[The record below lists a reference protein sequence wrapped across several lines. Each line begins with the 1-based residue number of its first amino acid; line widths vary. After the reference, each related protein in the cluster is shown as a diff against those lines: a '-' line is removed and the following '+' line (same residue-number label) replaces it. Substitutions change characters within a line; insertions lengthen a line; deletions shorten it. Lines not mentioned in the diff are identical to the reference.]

1 MLKWYC
7 GSASSH
13 TTMFDALH
21 GWDADWVGCLPS
33 CRSVPRGSRCVL
45 CHYLVMIACLP
56 NPTLCVC
63 PWQLL
68 GFYQV
73 ANRVADVYDVSM
85 PAAVKDLL
93 SIFEVFNINIAG
105 IGLPLQCLKLGTFQQ
120 QLAFTM
126 FAPLVIGTVLTA
138 GFLLHS
144 SCFGPKGR
152 FGGLLTALPWL
163 LTLSFLTFPMVSST
177 AFRAFSC
184 EVFDT
189 GSYLRADYALECES
203 TEHQSAKSLAWLA
216 ILLWPV
222 GVSLLYA
229 ALMLRARRAI
239 RNDQPTAL
247 SQALSFIVQALP
259 PAAPRHAL
267 QHTPVHARAHPT
279 TLCPHLCHPPSARCR
294 RHPRLHRLC
303 ACFCFFR
310 ITSQLIFGGS

>member
-1 MLKWYC
+1 
-7 GSASSH
+7 
-13 TTMFDALH
+13 
-21 GWDADWVGCLPS
+21 
-33 CRSVPRGSRCVL
+33 
-45 CHYLVMIACLP
+45 MIACLS

-126 FAPLVIGTVLTA
+126 FAPLVIGAVLTA

-144 SCFGPKGR
+144 SCFGSKGR
-152 FGGLLTALPWL
+152 FGGLLAALPLL

-259 PAAPRHAL
+259 PACPSPRSPAYPCTCPRPSHNPVSTSVPPAL
-267 QHTPVHARAHPT
+267 GTLSPSPPPPPNLRLLLLLQDYEPTYLWWELVEVWHNTP
-279 TLCPHLCHPPSARCR
+279 
-294 RHPRLHRLC
+294 
-303 ACFCFFR
+303 
-310 ITSQLIFGGS
+310 